1 MSQTV
6 LMKEYKDLSKEK
18 WLQIE
23 VSAVC
28 SSQYQHMT

>member
-1 MSQTV
+1 
-6 LMKEYKDLSKEK
+6 MKEYKDLSKEK

-28 SSQYQHMT
+28 SSPYQDMT